1 MKIGG
6 GSKTNAT
13 TTICISFKQ
22 QKILKP
28 IPPLLI
34 HPRDRL
40 PQPASPVTSENSG
53 RFFITRDEFNLKVNQ
68 IGDDLEKIKEFTL
81 FCRINNK
88 KLMHKNYVCVDIKIF
103 CDFLFQFVI
112 KEFVDPRGLFKQL
125 CSQIPL
131 EFLIL
136 LDFYRE

>member
-6 GSKTNAT
+6 GSKTNAI

-68 IGDDLEKIKEFTL
+68 IGDDLEKIKELHCFVGL
-81 FCRINNK
+81 II
-88 KLMHKNYVCVDIKIF
+88 KN
-103 CDFLFQFVI
+103 
-112 KEFVDPRGLFKQL
+112 
-125 CSQIPL
+125 
-131 EFLIL
+131 
-136 LDFYRE
+136 

>member
-1 MKIGG
+1 
-6 GSKTNAT
+6 
-13 TTICISFKQ
+13 
-22 QKILKP
+22 
-28 IPPLLI
+28 
-34 HPRDRL
+34 
-40 PQPASPVTSENSG
+40 
-53 RFFITRDEFNLKVNQ
+53 
-68 IGDDLEKIKEFTL
+68 
-81 FCRINNK
+81 
-88 KLMHKNYVCVDIKIF
+88 MHKNYVCVDIKIF